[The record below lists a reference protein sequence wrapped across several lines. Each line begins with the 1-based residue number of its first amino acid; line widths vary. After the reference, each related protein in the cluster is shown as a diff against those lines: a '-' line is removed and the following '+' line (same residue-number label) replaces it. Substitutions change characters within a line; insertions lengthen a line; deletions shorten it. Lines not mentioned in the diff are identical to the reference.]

1 MSTNR
6 DSQRGLIDAQAMPL
20 RWSAQG
26 SYLFYF
32 RDAAAARCQGVIPL
46 EGARVAAARAGRA
59 PGEPRVRIDLEPDPL
74 LRHCTYTL
82 AADSDDMQA
91 RDRDNKMLLSLCAL
105 AFIPAPRVCK

>member
-1 MSTNR
+1 VLVPQLYNNR
-6 DSQRGLIDAQAMPL
+6 PRQWQLVAGRPKRGAAAA
-20 RWSAQG
+20 SAQG

-91 RDRDNKMLLSLCAL
+91 RGGNSLCL
-105 AFIPAPRVCK
+105 LPLCT

>member
-1 MSTNR
+1 LAR
-6 DSQRGLIDAQAMPL
+6 KL
-20 RWSAQG
+20 RRCRAGAQG

-74 LRHCTYTL
+74 LRHYSYTL

-91 RDRDNKMLLSLCAL
+91 RGAGRAPALSMSLCAL
-105 AFIPAPRVCK
+105 AAI